1 MTKVIKIMR
10 RSLLYVLLLLMGVG
24 FIYPAAGDAPPEKPS
39 EMGPARKLYQELS
52 SVGLDPA
59 RVFRIRGAS
68 LDRASLHITL
78 DDGTIAFTQDVAG
91 HVTGAFFQGEGEAL
105 LIPPGQ
111 VERGSMVLF
120 TGGAI
125 LEEQFE
131 TAYFRFNDNTFSEL
145 QSSLRPDDDAQAF
158 YSKWNE
164 TAKDM
169 TETDALRLFTTFSEM
184 LPDASHPG
192 EAPAQLSSDDRF
204 LHAHLQGRKFGGFDI
219 YYDSKTR
226 EQIWAGQLR
235 TVKEQNFYD
244 VWTSFPVSA
253 PSRTEQAVSST
264 TGQAGPPDAVQISDY
279 QIRAEVK
286 PPTEINAEA
295 SLKLHVLHGGTRT
308 LLFELSRFLQVKK
321 VEADGQPVEFIH
333 NESLEGT
340 QLSRRGNDVVAVVF
354 PAPLKTGAEMNVVF
368 SYGGEVISQAG
379 PGLLYVGERGN
390 WYPNLGIAM
399 ANFDLQFRYPQG
411 WTLLATGKQVT
422 AEDTKAAGRG
432 VGEREQVS
440 RWVSERAIPFA
451 GFNLGKYARGDASAH
466 GVSIQAYATNVV
478 EKNFPKSQQ
487 PAVLPLPPGFGKRMP
502 EVIPLTL
509 APSPAKNVRNVA
521 ENAAQAVDF
530 FSTLFGAYPFSDL
543 KITQLPGHASQGW
556 PGMIFLSTYAYL
568 TDAEKAQ
575 IQYTPVERTMINM
588 TVAHETAHQWW
599 GDLVAWN
606 GYRDQWLIEALA
618 NYSSMLLL
626 KDRDPAQFRAVLDK
640 YRDDLLV
647 KQEDGDPLMD
657 AGPVTL
663 GMRLSSS
670 KFPSGYEAISYGR
683 GTWLFF
689 MLHSMIKDGEQLGG
703 SHHPQSAAKE
713 DLFLQTLHR
722 IRDQYAGK
730 NIATR
735 ELLKAFEPDMPAS
748 LRYEGKPSLD
758 WFYDSWVNGT
768 AIPRFELAKVKF
780 SEVNGRTM
788 VAGTI
793 AEKDAPDN
801 LVTLVPVY
809 SLLPRKV
816 LLGQVFVDD
825 HEVQFRLTAPAGTR
839 KVVLDPEHTLLTRP
853 Q

>member
-1 MTKVIKIMR
+1 MTKVMKIIR
-10 RSLLYVLLLLMGVG
+10 RSLLCVLLVLMSMATVSSAVG
-24 FIYPAAGDAPPEKPS
+24 DTPPEKPS
-39 EMGPARKLYQELS
+39 EIGPARKLYQELS

-59 RVFRIRGAS
+59 RVFHIRGAS

-169 TETDALRLFTTFSEM
+169 TQTDALRLFTTFSEM
-184 LPDASHPG
+184 LPEPVHPA
-192 EAPAQLSSDDRF
+192 EVPAQLSPDDRF

-235 TVKEQNFYD
+235 TVKGQNFYD
-244 VWTSFPVSA
+244 VWTSFPVNA

-264 TGQAGPPDAVQISDY
+264 TGQAGPPDAVRISDY
-279 QIRAEVK
+279 QIHAEVK
-286 PPTEINAEA
+286 PPTELDAEA
-295 SLKLHVLHGGTRT
+295 RLKLHVLHGGTRT

-321 VEADGQPVEFIH
+321 VEANGQPVEFIH
-333 NESLEGT
+333 NESVEGT
-340 QLSRRGNDVVAVVF
+340 ELSRRGNDVLAIIF
-354 PAPLKTGAEMNVVF
+354 PAPLKTGAEMDVLF

-379 PGLLYVGERGN
+379 QGLLYVGERGN
-390 WYPNLGIAM
+390 WYPNLGLAM
-399 ANFDLQFRYPQG
+399 ANFDLQFRYPPG
-411 WTLLATGKQVT
+411 WTLLATGKQV
-422 AEDTKAAGRG
+422 APEAGEKPA
-432 VGEREQVS
+432 VGGPEQEQVS
-440 RWVSERAIPFA
+440 RWVSEKEIPFA

-466 GVSIQAYATNVV
+466 GVSIEAYATNVV

-487 PAVLPLPPGFGKRMP
+487 TTELPFPPVFGRRMP
-502 EVIPLTL
+502 EVIPLNL
-509 APSPAKNVRNVA
+509 APSPAKNVKTVA

-530 FSTLFGAYPFSDL
+530 FSNLFGPYPFSGL

-575 IQYTPVERTMINM
+575 IQYPPVERTMINM

-599 GDLVAWN
+599 GDLVCWD

-647 KQEDGDPLMD
+647 KQEDGDPLMN

-663 GMRLSSS
+663 GVRLSSS
-670 KFPSGYEAISYGR
+670 KFPGGYEAISYGR

-689 MLHSMIKDGEQLGG
+689 MLHSMIKDGEQLGD
-703 SHHPQSAAKE
+703 SHHPQNAARE

-722 IRDQYAGK
+722 IRNEYAGK
-730 NIATR
+730 NISTR
-735 ELLKAFEPDMPAS
+735 ELLKAFEPELPAS
-748 LRYEGKPSLD
+748 LRYEGKQSLD
-758 WFYDSWVNGT
+758 WFYESWVNGT
-768 AIPRFELAKVKF
+768 AIPRFELGKVKF
-780 SEVNGRTM
+780 SEVNGKT
-788 VAGTI
+788 VVTGTI
-793 AEKDAPDN
+793 SEKDAPDN

-809 SLLPRKV
+809 SLLPRKA

-825 HEVQFRLTAPAGTR
+825 HEVQFRLTVPIGTR
-839 KVVLDPEHTLLTRP
+839 KIVLDPEHTLLTRF

>member
-1 MTKVIKIMR
+1 MAMV
-10 RSLLYVLLLLMGVG
+10 SW
-24 FIYPAAGDAPPEKPS
+24 AAAEAPPEKPS
-39 EMGPARKLYQELS
+39 EMAPARKLYQELS

-59 RVFRIRGAS
+59 RIFRIRGAS

-78 DDGTIAFTQDVAG
+78 DDGTIGFTQDVAG
-91 HVTGAFFQGEGEAL
+91 HVTGAFFQGEGEVL

-131 TAYFRFNDNTFSEL
+131 SAYFRFNDNTFSEL
-145 QSSLRPDDDAQAF
+145 QFSLRPDEDAQAF
-158 YSKWNE
+158 YAKWNE

-169 TETDALRLFTTFSEM
+169 TQTDALRLFTTFSEM
-184 LPDASHPG
+184 LPDASHPA
-192 EAPAQLSSDDRF
+192 EAPLKLSPDDRF

-219 YYDSKTR
+219 YYDSKAR

-244 VWTSFPVSA
+244 VWTSFPSSA
-253 PSRTEQAVSST
+253 PSRAAQAVSST
-264 TGQAGPPDAVQISDY
+264 TAQEGPPDAVQISDY
-279 QIRAEVK
+279 QIRAEVR
-286 PPTEINAEA
+286 PPTELDAEA
-295 SLKLHVLHGGTRT
+295 RLKLHVLHGGMRT
-308 LLFELSRFLQVKK
+308 LLFELSRFLQIKK

-354 PAPLKTGAEMNVVF
+354 PAPLRTGAEMDVAF

-390 WYPNLGIAM
+390 WYPNLGLAM
-399 ANFDLQFRYPQG
+399 ANFDLQFRYPPG
-411 WTLLATGKQVT
+411 WTLLATGKQVA
-422 AEDTKAAGRG
+422 AEDTKAAGSG
-432 VGEREQVS
+432 AAGQEQVS
-440 RWVSERAIPFA
+440 RWVSERAVPFA
-451 GFNLGKYARGDASAH
+451 GFNLGQYARGEASAH
-466 GVSIQAYATNVV
+466 GVPVEAYATNVV
-478 EKNFPKSQQ
+478 EKSFPKSQQ
-487 PAVLPLPPGFGKRMP
+487 AAVLPFPPTFGRRTI
-502 EVIPLTL
+502 EVIPLNL
-509 APSPAKNVRNVA
+509 VPSPAKNVKNVA
-521 ENAAQAVDF
+521 ENAARAVDF
-530 FSTLFGAYPFSDL
+530 FSNLFGPYPFSSL

-568 TDAEKAQ
+568 TDPEKAQ
-575 IQYTPVERTMINM
+575 IQYSPVDRTMINM

-606 GYRDQWLIEALA
+606 GYHDQWMIEALA

-626 KDRDPAQFRAVLDK
+626 KEPDASQFRAVLDK

-647 KQEDGDPLMD
+647 KQEDGDPLMN

-670 KFPSGYEAISYGR
+670 KFPGGYEAISYGR

-689 MLHSMIKDGEQLGG
+689 MLHSMIQDGEQLDGP
-703 SHHPQSAAKE
+703 SRRQSGAKE
-713 DLFLQTLHR
+713 DLFLRTLHR
-722 IRDQYAGK
+722 IRDEYAGK
-730 NIATR
+730 NISTR
-735 ELLKAFEPDMPAS
+735 ELLKEFEPELPAS
-748 LRYEGKPSLD
+748 LRYEGRSSLD
-758 WFYDSWVNGT
+758 WFYESWVNGT

-780 SEVNGRTM
+780 SQVNGKTI
-788 VAGTI
+788 VSGTI

-801 LVTLVPVY
+801 LVTPVPVY
-809 SLLPRKV
+809 SVLPQKT

-825 HEVQFRLTAPAGTR
+825 HEVQFRLAAPKGTR
-839 KVVLDPEHTLLTRP
+839 KIVLDPNHTLLTRP

>member
-1 MTKVIKIMR
+1 MTKVMKIIR
-10 RSLLYVLLLLMGVG
+10 RSLLCLLLLLVNIAMVTS
-24 FIYPAAGDAPPEKPS
+24 AAADTPPEKPS

-131 TAYFRFNDNTFSEL
+131 TAYFRFNDDTFTEL
-145 QSSLRPDDDAQAF
+145 QSSLRPDEDAQAF

-164 TAKDM
+164 TAMDM
-169 TETDALRLFTTFSEM
+169 TQTDALRLFTTFSEM
-184 LPDASHPG
+184 LPDASHPA
-192 EAPAQLSSDDRF
+192 EASTQLSPDDRF

-244 VWTSFPVSA
+244 IWTSFPVNA

-264 TGQAGPPDAVQISDY
+264 TAQAGPPDAVRISSY
-279 QIRAEVK
+279 QIRAEVR
-286 PPTEINAEA
+286 PPTELDAETR
-295 SLKLHVLHGGTRT
+295 LKLHVLHGGTRT
-308 LLFELSRFLQVKK
+308 LLFELSRFLQIKK

-354 PAPLKTGAEMNVVF
+354 PTPLKTGAEMDVLF

-390 WYPNLGIAM
+390 WYPNLGMAM
-399 ANFDLQFRYPQG
+399 ANFDLQFRYPPG
-411 WTLLATGKQVT
+411 WTLLATGKQV
-422 AEDTKAAGRG
+422 APDASEQAAGSG
-432 VGEREQVS
+432 PAEQQVS

-466 GVSIQAYATNVV
+466 GVSIEAYATNVV
-478 EKNFPKSQQ
+478 EKTFPRSQQ
-487 PAVLPLPPGFGKRMP
+487 TSVLPVPPTFGRRVP
-502 EVIPLTL
+502 EVIPLNL
-509 APSPAKNVRNVA
+509 VPSPAKNVRNVA
-521 ENAAQAVDF
+521 ENAAHAVDF
-530 FSTLFGAYPFSDL
+530 FSDLFGPYPFSGL

-568 TDAEKAQ
+568 TDAEKEQ
-575 IQYTPVERTMINM
+575 IQYSPVERTMINM

-599 GDLVAWN
+599 GDLVGWN

-626 KDRDPAQFRAVLDK
+626 KDRDPSQFRAVLDK

-647 KQEDGDPLMD
+647 KQEDGDPLMN

-670 KFPSGYEAISYGR
+670 KFPAGYEAISYGR
-683 GTWLFF
+683 GTWLFC

-703 SHHPQSAAKE
+703 SHHSQSTAKE
-713 DLFLQTLHR
+713 DLFLQTLR
-722 IRDQYAGK
+722 RVRDEYAGK
-730 NIATR
+730 NISTR
-735 ELLKAFEPDMPAS
+735 ELLKTFEPELPAS
-748 LRYEGKPSLD
+748 IRYEGRSSLD
-758 WFYDSWVNGT
+758 WFYESWVNGT

-780 SEVNGRTM
+780 SEVNGKT
-788 VAGTI
+788 VVTGTI

-809 SLLPRKV
+809 SLLPQKS

-825 HEVQFRLTAPAGTR
+825 HEVQFRLTAPSGTR
-839 KVVLDPEHTLLTRP
+839 KIVLDPEHTLLTRS

>member
-1 MTKVIKIMR
+1 MTKVMKIIR
-10 RSLLYVLLLLMGVG
+10 RSLLCLPFLLMSVATVSTALGEV
-24 FIYPAAGDAPPEKPS
+24 PPKKPS

-59 RVFRIRGAS
+59 RIFHIRGGA

-78 DDGTIAFTQDVAG
+78 DDGTIAFTKDVAG

-169 TETDALRLFTTFSEM
+169 TQIDALRLFTTFSEM
-184 LPDASHPG
+184 LPDASHPS
-192 EAPAQLSSDDRF
+192 EVSDQLSSDDRF
-204 LHAHLQGRKFGGFDI
+204 LHAHLLGRRFGGFDI

-226 EQIWAGQLR
+226 EQIWAGQLH

-244 VWTSFPVSA
+244 VWTSFPVNA

-264 TGQAGPPDAVQISDY
+264 TGQVGPPDAVRISDY
-279 QIRAEVK
+279 KIRVEVK
-286 PPTEINAEA
+286 PPTELDAEA
-295 SLKLHVLHGGTRT
+295 RLKLHVLHGGTRT
-308 LLFELSRFLQVKK
+308 LLFELSRFLQIKK
-321 VEADGQPVEFIH
+321 IEADGQPVEFIH

-340 QLSRRGNDVVAVVF
+340 ELARRGNDVVAVVF
-354 PAPLKTGAEMNVVF
+354 PTPLKTGAEMDVVF

-390 WYPNLGIAM
+390 WYPNLGMAM
-399 ANFDLQFRYPQG
+399 SNFDLQFRYPRE
-411 WTLLATGKQVT
+411 WTLLATGKQVAPEVIEKLT
-422 AEDTKAAGRG
+422 GGSLEQ
-432 VGEREQVS
+432 EQVS
-440 RWVSERAIPFA
+440 RWVSERAVPFA
-451 GFNLGKYARGDASAH
+451 GFNLGKYARGNASAH
-466 GVSIQAYATNVV
+466 AVPVEAYATNVV
-478 EKNFPKSQQ
+478 EKNFPKSPQA
-487 PAVLPLPPGFGKRMP
+487 AVLPFPPAFGRREP
-502 EVIPLTL
+502 EVIPLNL
-509 APSPAKNVRNVA
+509 APSPAKNVKAVA

-530 FSTLFGAYPFSDL
+530 FSNLFGPYPFSGL

-556 PGMIFLSTYAYL
+556 PGMIFLTTYAYL
-568 TDAEKAQ
+568 TDAEKEL
-575 IQYTPVERTMINM
+575 IRYSPVERTMINM

-599 GDLVAWN
+599 GDLVAWD

-647 KQEDGDPLMD
+647 KQEDGDPLMN

-663 GMRLSSS
+663 GVRLSSS
-670 KFPSGYEAISYGR
+670 KFPGGYEAISYGR
-683 GTWLFF
+683 GTWLFS
-689 MLHSMIKDGEQLGG
+689 MLHSMITDGEQLGEAR
-703 SHHPQSAAKE
+703 HPQSGEKE
-713 DLFLQTLHR
+713 DLFLQTLRR
-722 IRDQYAGK
+722 IRDEYAGK
-730 NIATR
+730 NISTR
-735 ELLKAFEPDMPAS
+735 ELLKAFEPELPPS
-748 LRYEGKPSLD
+748 LRYEGKQSLD
-758 WFYDSWVNGT
+758 WFYESWVNGS
-768 AIPRFELAKVKF
+768 AIPRFDLSKVKF
-780 SEVNGRTM
+780 SQANGKT
-788 VAGTI
+788 VVTGAI
-793 AEKDAPDN
+793 SEKDAPDN

-809 SLLPRKV
+809 SLLPRKA

-839 KVVLDPEHTLLTRP
+839 KIVLDPDHTLLTRP